1 MLSIRDH
8 WGSQFPWHLI
18 CRVLLE
24 PCLLF
29 ASLFS
34 FSSCSGLFNVGVDEM
49 LLIYRRAE
57 DSEAEFFGRYWL
69 FWEPRVPF
77 GGVMRASGVDGSV

>member
-1 MLSIRDH
+1 
-8 WGSQFPWHLI
+8 
-18 CRVLLE
+18 
-24 PCLLF
+24 
-29 ASLFS
+29 
-34 FSSCSGLFNVGVDEM
+34 M